1 MRLRD
6 LVLTASAIALLAG
19 MAAQGRAAEPAIQVV
34 ADAACP
40 YYADDISSF
49 ATCEGHQVVKPE
61 PSAQTV
67 TVRGSAIIVAMAA
80 GGRAAAPVHRS
91 RGQAT
96 AAPRR

>member
-40 YYADDISSF
+40 YYADDISGF
-49 ATCEGHQVVKPE
+49 ATGEGHQVVKPE
-61 PSAQTV
+61 PLAQTV
-67 TVRGSAIIVAMAA
+67 TVRGGTIVAIAA
-80 GGRAAAPVHRS
+80 GGRAEAPMHRS

-96 AAPRR
+96 ATPRR